1 MSTNTRQ
8 AASEPVQDGVVDV
21 SGVSATRVQRYV
33 REASDD
39 AYIERKGGRTF
50 LVVG

>member
-1 MSTNTRQ
+1 MSTDTRQ
-8 AASEPVQDGVVDV
+8 ATSEPVQDGVVDV
-21 SGVSATRVQRYV
+21 SGLSASRVQRYAE
-33 REASDD
+33 EASDD